1 MWSYVDTE
9 TPLKD
14 DHLPESN
21 PDSSSNKCLFYC
33 CTCATLPTKALRLY
47 FNYFHW
53 IQTLDWTEMKKL
65 PDQRQVEH
73 VPTLGGSIPVGN
85 ALVQTCIHAAQ

>member
-1 MWSYVDTE
+1 M
-9 TPLKD
+9 
-14 DHLPESN
+14 
-21 PDSSSNKCLFYC
+21 
-33 CTCATLPTKALRLY
+33 LY

-73 VPTLGGSIPVGN
+73 VPTLGDSIPVGN
-85 ALVQTCIHAAQ
+85 ARVQTCIHAAL